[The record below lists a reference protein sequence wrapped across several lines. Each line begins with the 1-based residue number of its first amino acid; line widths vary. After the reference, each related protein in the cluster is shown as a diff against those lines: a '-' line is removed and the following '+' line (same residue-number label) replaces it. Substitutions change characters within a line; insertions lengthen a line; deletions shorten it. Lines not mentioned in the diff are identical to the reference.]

1 MSDNSET
8 FWQKLKRGL
17 SKSSKKMGDGL
28 KFIFTNKKLDTQTL
42 EDLEELL
49 IVNDL
54 GPETA
59 KFLTK
64 KLSDKKYHQNIT
76 LDEVKKILSHD
87 IESLLEPYV
96 HPFTLSQK
104 PFIILITGVNG
115 SGKTTT
121 IAKLAH
127 FFQQQNLKVAVAACD
142 TFRAAAIEQLDIW
155 SKRLHLT
162 IYKKREGADPA
173 AVAFDAV
180 TAVKQEQIDVL
191 LIDTAG
197 RLHNKSHL
205 MDELKKIIRVI
216 QKVDITAPH
225 CSLLVLDATV
235 GQNAFNQVETF
246 LSMISINGLI
256 MTKLDGTAKGGVL
269 IGLVQRFKLPVY
281 AIGIGE
287 DLDDLRPFT
296 AKDFSFNLVNRD

>member
-28 KFIFTNKKLDTQTL
+28 KSIFTNRKLDTQTL

-64 KLSDKKYHQNIT
+64 KLSDQKYHQDIT
-76 LDEVKKILSHD
+76 LDEVKHLLSHD
-87 IESLLEPYV
+87 IESLLEPYA
-96 HPFTLSQK
+96 HPFTLSKK
-104 PFIILITGVNG
+104 PFIILVTGVNG

-121 IAKLAH
+121 IGKLAH
-127 FFQQQNLKVAVAACD
+127 FFQRQNLKVAVAACD

-155 SKRLHLT
+155 SKRLHLP
-162 IYKKREGADPA
+162 IYKKQEGADPA

-180 TAVKQEQIDVL
+180 TTAKQEQIDVL

-216 QKVDITAPH
+216 QKVDTTAPH

-246 LSMISINGLI
+246 LSMIGINGLI

-287 DLDDLRPFT
+287 GLDDLRPFT
-296 AKDFSFNLVNRD
+296 AKDFAFNLVGLD

>member
-8 FWQKLKRGL
+8 FWQKLKGGL

-28 KFIFTNKKLDTQTL
+28 KSIFTNRKLDTKTL

-59 KFLTK
+59 KILTK
-64 KLSDKKYHQNIT
+64 KLSDQRYHQDIT
-76 LDEVKKILSHD
+76 LDEIKHLLSHD
-87 IESLLEPYV
+87 IESLLEPYA
-96 HPFTLSQK
+96 HPFTLSKK
-104 PFIILITGVNG
+104 PFIILVTGVNG

-121 IAKLAH
+121 IGKLAH

-155 SKRLHLT
+155 SKCLHLP
-162 IYKKREGADPA
+162 IYKKQESADPA

-180 TAVKQEQIDVL
+180 TAAKQEQIDVL

-216 QKVDITAPH
+216 QKVDTTAPH

-246 LSMISINGLI
+246 LSMIGINGLI

-269 IGLVQRFKLPVY
+269 IGLVQRFKLPIY

-287 DLDDLRPFT
+287 GLDDLRPFT
-296 AKDFSFNLVNRD
+296 AKDFAFNLVGLD